1 MEAVDLEPFG
11 KKDFVTEVRNVPKAG
26 GERIGARCAERA
38 STKRFVL
45 MVRNTLTVPRKYNLI
60 RELRESVHR
69 PVLRSRKLRRAR
81 VTAS

>member
-1 MEAVDLEPFG
+1 MEAVNLEPFG
-11 KKDFVTEVRNVPKAG
+11 YTDFVTEVGNVPQAD
-26 GERIGARCAERA
+26 GERIGAKCADRI

-60 RELRESVHR
+60 RELRESVHK